1 MGKMADTNSKMRGR
15 KEFSECSVICM
26 FFQVHAP
33 KLRNWHQWRDCHDSH
48 NSKLPLFQYNFKI
61 RDNRHEL
68 YNAILPLFYH
78 NFQIR
83 EDCLD
88 LHDSMLPMFHHNF
101 QIRNCGGGS
110 LPRILQKER
119 PIQKR
124 DFHRSHGHH
133 LLLDRIKH
141 GHQRKSRCGMFSDLC
156 PRLANLVIMI
166 NDDSS
171 SCLRGFWKI

>member
-1 MGKMADTNSKMRGR
+1 
-15 KEFSECSVICM
+15 
-26 FFQVHAP
+26 
-33 KLRNWHQWRDCHDSH
+33 
-48 NSKLPLFQYNFKI
+48 
-61 RDNRHEL
+61 
-68 YNAILPLFYH
+68 
-78 NFQIR
+78 
-83 EDCLD
+83 
-88 LHDSMLPMFHHNF
+88 MLPMFHHNF

-166 NDDSS
+166 NDDDDLSCWQRIGQPSPSS
-171 SCLRGFWKI
+171 AHPDVCLCACVVVHMGLCVCLVSAFCEFVCVCVMYLLCPTLRDCCSLFDLLTLMSRDSKSRLKPNIPVKYKLHSWNQDLMNVKFC